1 MSFAALRAADLDW
14 IVGPGYSWG
23 GYILGCPQ
31 RHASCLCYSAR
42 IGPDHTIPEQEL
54 NISKKV
60 ITVETFYL
68 RLLFLFARLSYYFIA
83 VLRLKKSSTLLL
95 APVLASTQH
104 SSHRKC
110 YWYIFSQNGYFWNS
124 VWPALSSAICHSRG
138 VPTDWEWWFFVTHG
152 GFQLTF

>member
-1 MSFAALRAADLDW
+1 MTTMETW
-14 IVGPGYSWG
+14 
-23 GYILGCPQ
+23 
-31 RHASCLCYSAR
+31 
-42 IGPDHTIPEQEL
+42 
-54 NISKKV
+54 
-60 ITVETFYL
+60 TFYL
-68 RLLFLFARLSYYFIA
+68 RRLFLFARLSFYFIA

-152 GFQLTF
+152 GSQLTFEMFIWPNLSFQIRNKLLPTRSSSSKLVITSTSLKLWVGIFTRRGLINQVY

>member
-1 MSFAALRAADLDW
+1 MFFASDRALPRWRGCGWTHKPFWRSTTTWSQGTPGFRSQDLAK
-14 IVGPGYSWG
+14 ING
-23 GYILGCPQ
+23 
-31 RHASCLCYSAR
+31 
-42 IGPDHTIPEQEL
+42 
-54 NISKKV
+54 NISKKM
-60 ITVETFYL
+60 TTMETWTFYL
-68 RLLFLFARLSYYFIA
+68 RWPFLFAGLSYYFIA